1 MASKEFLKT
10 GFVDRFLKLTRRR
23 RDFFTLIYWYHQT
36 YPQTFPSIKEICL
49 QTGFSP
55 RGIKKFLRELRDN
68 KNFEHLEPPIKI
80 YPRRNGINGD
90 SSNLYVLHP
99 QMIEAIRWLKR
110 KKKLEAHKSEALELT
125 MLMMEPPKDTP
136 KGFCKV
142 HPPVILNKDISIYIR
157 IRKPSPP
164 PVCLNPI
171 LKPYKFIDP
180 DAKIFASRYASDH
193 EIVEALE
200 ACRWQENHK
209 KKIFN
214 PSAYFIGTLKN
225 KMKKRSLQ

>member
-1 MASKEFLKT
+1 MASEKFLVEAFIGLFLK
-10 GFVDRFLKLTRRR
+10 FSKLRRN
-23 RDFFTLIYWYHQT
+23 FFRLLYWFYKKH
-36 YPQTFPSIKEICL
+36 PETFISVKEICW
-49 QTGFSP
+49 QIGFSR

-68 KNFEHLEPPIKI
+68 KNFQHIESPLQII
-80 YPRRNGINGD
+80 PRKNGIGGD
-90 SSNLYVLHP
+90 SSHEYVLHP
-99 QMIEAIRWLKR
+99 AMIKAIQLLEDNN
-110 KKKLEAHKSEALELT
+110 KLDAHRSEALELT
-125 MLMMEPPKDTP
+125 MRIMEPKKNAP
-136 KGFCKV
+136 KGFQKV
-142 HPPVILNKDISIYIR
+142 HPPCIQNKDISIYTR
-157 IRKPSPP
+157 IRKPSP

-171 LKPYKFIDP
+171 LNSYKFIDP

-200 ACRWQENHK
+200 ACRWQENQK